1 MMQVVSE
8 NSEAEI
14 KRHAAEVE
22 IKMAWRRLTANVL
35 RIAAGAGKPHLI
47 LDQIADYAKATR
59 DYEAATGS
67 PFHAEGHLAHY
78 ANADVALLEYRDWV
92 DPLSM
97 ETDEHYAERKIIDGA
112 MRVHAGYLLD
122 QLTQVSSAEKLM
134 SEGIREKRFG
144 RK

>member
-8 NSEAEI
+8 SSEADI
-14 KRHAAEVE
+14 KRHGAEVE

-35 RIAAGAGKPHLI
+35 RIAAGAGKPNLV
-47 LDQIADYAKATR
+47 LDQMADYAKATR

-67 PFHAEGHLAHY
+67 PFRAEDHLARY

-92 DPLSM
+92 DPSSM
-97 ETDEHYAERKIIDGA
+97 QTSDHYAERKIINGA

-122 QLTQVSSAEKLM
+122 QLTQVSTGESMM
-134 SEGIREKRFG
+134 SEGVMEKHLG